1 MSGVGQARGVTNLE
15 LSRPEH
21 MRKYREDVTVNEP
34 STEIL
39 EREHKFLL
47 DPEQYGVLWQRLR
60 PGAFICVQENLFF
73 DENDLLR
80 RIACALR
87 LRVERGPGEALEAE
101 ALLVSPSLS
110 DLDWPVANALV
121 TLKGPSTVIDGSVV
135 RSEHEADVD
144 PLRAREAAATGRL
157 PRDLLPA
164 GVEHAL
170 SVRLPA
176 LPEVFSLYAGF
187 KNLRLRRH
195 ASGTIEVALDR
206 ALAVDGRI
214 RHELEVE
221 WSPGDEHEVERIL
234 SALDTG
240 SLTRTFTSK
249 LSWARG
255 EPPVPPRRSTRE

>member
-101 ALLVSPSLS
+101 ALLVYPYLS

-121 TLKGPSTVIDGSVV
+121 TLKGPSTVIDGSVEIGA
-135 RSEHEADVD
+135 RSGC
-144 PLRAREAAATGRL
+144 RSAA
-157 PRDLLPA
+157 
-164 GVEHAL
+164 
-170 SVRLPA
+170 S
-176 LPEVFSLYAGF
+176 S
-187 KNLRLRRH
+187 
-195 ASGTIEVALDR
+195 
-206 ALAVDGRI
+206 
-214 RHELEVE
+214 
-221 WSPGDEHEVERIL
+221 
-234 SALDTG
+234 
-240 SLTRTFTSK
+240 
-249 LSWARG
+249 
-255 EPPVPPRRSTRE
+255 